1 MKKKDYMT
9 ATASRLAASL
19 LLIVALTVLP
29 SCYASRLHMVTN
41 SGDRVTSTHRQ
52 FSHTFLFGL
61 ISIGSVNIDSMC
73 REGTLKDIRTQMGG
87 WTFIANALTFSLW
100 TPMQV
105 RVRCAGG
112 N

>member
-1 MKKKDYMT
+1 
-9 ATASRLAASL
+9 
-19 LLIVALTVLP
+19 
-29 SCYASRLHMVTN
+29 MVTN
-41 SGDRVTSTHRQ
+41 SGDRVTSTHRE
-52 FSHTFLFGL
+52 FAHTFVFGL
-61 ISIGSVNIDSMC
+61 ISVGSINIDGMC

-87 WTFIANALTFSLW
+87 WTILANALTFSLW

>member
-1 MKKKDYMT
+1 MNS
-9 ATASRLAASL
+9 AFNRLAASL
-19 LLIVALTVLP
+19 LLILALTVLP

-61 ISIGSVNIDSMC
+61 ISMGSVNIDSMC
-73 REGTLKDIRTQMGG
+73 SEGTLKDVRTQMGG
-87 WTFIANALTFSLW
+87 WTFLANALTFSLW
-100 TPMQV
+100 TTMQV